1 MGLFSIFKRHSRK
14 KKQAS
19 LKAKSLANEKA
30 KANSSQNNVI
40 NEAQAS
46 SSVSASSEVSSSAV
60 EASSVSSSVESSS
73 SSESITSTSS
83 NATKSSESASESAS
97 ESKSA
102 SSEAKSASS
111 SAESESAETK
121 PAKSVETKSASS
133 QSKESNITKTA
144 KQNGKIYARG
154 LARSRSTFGQK
165 LNRLF
170 ANFRSVN
177 DEFFDD
183 LEDTLIESDVG
194 VDMAVKI
201 SDALR
206 KEVKLKNVK
215 KRSEVQDVIIQ
226 KMIELYDEDGKNED
240 NQIHYA
246 KQGPTVFLFV
256 GVNGAGKTTIIGK
269 MAYMYHQQGKKVL
282 LAAADTFRAGAIQQ
296 LDEWAKNDHVDIVKR
311 PEHSD
316 PSSVVYDAVHKAKR
330 ENYDILFVDTAGR
343 LQNKVNLMNQLSKMN
358 KVLTRVIPDAPHE
371 VMLVVDGTTGQN
383 ALNQAKLFNQ
393 VAKIT
398 GIVLTKLD
406 GTAKGGIVLAIRHEL
421 HIPVKFI
428 GFGEHV
434 HDLTPFNA
442 SDFVNGLFEGLF
454 K

>member
-14 KKQAS
+14 KQVAS
-19 LKAKSLANEKA
+19 LKSKSLASHRARVNSKKAQA
-30 KANSSQNNVI
+30 KAVSQSSNSESRQPKSGAPVPGSAKNLGLRSSEPSQVKK
-40 NEAQAS
+40 S
-46 SSVSASSEVSSSAV
+46 SSASVDSESQSDSTDQVSSS
-60 EASSVSSSVESSS
+60 SNNSESSDRS
-73 SSESITSTSS
+73 S
-83 NATKSSESASESAS
+83 
-97 ESKSA
+97 
-102 SSEAKSASS
+102 
-111 SAESESAETK
+111 
-121 PAKSVETKSASS
+121 
-133 QSKESNITKTA
+133 
-144 KQNGKIYARG
+144 KIYARG

-165 LNRLF
+165 LNSLF

-177 DEFFDD
+177 DEFFDR

-226 KMIELYDEDGKNED
+226 KMIELYDKDGQNED
-240 NQIHYA
+240 NRIHYA

-256 GVNGAGKTTIIGK
+256 GVNGAGKTTTIGK

-296 LDEWAKNDHVDIVKR
+296 LNDWAKNDHVDIVKR

-330 ENYDILFVDTAGR
+330 ENYDVLFVDTAGR
-343 LQNKVNLMNQLSKMN
+343 LQNKVNLMNQLAKMK

-371 VMLVVDGTTGQN
+371 TMLVIDGTTGQN
-383 ALNQAKLFNQ
+383 ALSQAKIFNK
-393 VAKIT
+393 VTKVT
-398 GIVLTKLD
+398 GIILTKLD

-421 HIPVKFI
+421 HLPVKFI

-434 HDLTPFNA
+434 HDLQAFKP
-442 SDFVNGLFEGLF
+442 SDFINGLFEGLF